1 MDTSSGLE
9 RLVGI
14 VASRAISAG
23 GGADGSSHA
32 LSSRAR
38 AHADAVAALERCCR
52 AEGRGSAGG
61 GGGSG
66 GSAGG
71 GGGGGGSSGG
81 SGAALASTVTAFNV
95 IHVACHHEAARADRS
110 MRVPKTEWEG
120 AALRNS
126 RVACNSLL
134 PLRSP
139 TTSEERYQLGLERHM
154 ANLGEVKAAVYTL
167 VMNIFLCVAELTRL
181 LQWYNIQSSMV
192 LWEHKSEICFM
203 LTHRP
208 IVAGAPRAIYGT
220 TLAASSSGRAPSPSP
235 DGPPGEPIRRLRRWS
250 SAQ

>member
-1 MDTSSGLE
+1 MDAAGGLE

-14 VASRAISAG
+14 VASRAMASSSPGDNSAL
-23 GGADGSSHA
+23 A
-32 LSSRAR
+32 LGSRAR

-52 AEGRGSAGG
+52 SDSGR
-61 GGGSG
+61 GGSG
-66 GSAGG
+66 GGASA
-71 GGGGGGSSGG
+71 
-81 SGAALASTVTAFNV
+81 LVSTVTAFNV

-154 ANLGEVKAAVYTL
+154 ANLNEVSLGGK
-167 VMNIFLCVAELTRL
+167 
-181 LQWYNIQSSMV
+181 
-192 LWEHKSEICFM
+192 
-203 LTHRP
+203 
-208 IVAGAPRAIYGT
+208 GG
-220 TLAASSSGRAPSPSP
+220 
-235 DGPPGEPIRRLRRWS
+235 
-250 SAQ
+250 

>member
-1 MDTSSGLE
+1 MDAAGGLE

-14 VASRAISAG
+14 VASRAMA
-23 GGADGSSHA
+23 SSSPGDNSSLA
-32 LSSRAR
+32 LGSRAR

-52 AEGRGSAGG
+52 SESSRG

-66 GSAGG
+66 GASA
-71 GGGGGGSSGG
+71 
-81 SGAALASTVTAFNV
+81 LVSTVTAFNV

-154 ANLGEVKAAVYTL
+154 ANLNEVS
-167 VMNIFLCVAELTRL
+167 F
-181 LQWYNIQSSMV
+181 Q
-192 LWEHKSEICFM
+192 
-203 LTHRP
+203 
-208 IVAGAPRAIYGT
+208 G
-220 TLAASSSGRAPSPSP
+220 GRG
-235 DGPPGEPIRRLRRWS
+235 DCRVKL
-250 SAQ
+250 